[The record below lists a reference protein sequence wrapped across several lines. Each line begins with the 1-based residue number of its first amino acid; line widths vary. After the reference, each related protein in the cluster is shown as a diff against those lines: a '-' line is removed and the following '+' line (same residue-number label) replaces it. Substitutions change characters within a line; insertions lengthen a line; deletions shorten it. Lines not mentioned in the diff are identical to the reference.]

1 MSEPEHQQIILD
13 DKFMGTKEPMWYLP
27 KEQPWHRAAAFAFA
41 LGATCKDVARRLE
54 KSEPAVQNLLR
65 QKWFQKDVTS
75 IMAEYGARDVMELFR
90 AEQFNSLTTLIELR
104 DNPKV
109 PSSSRIACARD
120 ILDRALGKPVQRIEA
135 TQVTSSEDPCAEVER
150 LEQEVGRM
158 RRDNTVSAS
167 TVGCE
172 LERNV
177 SETNIP
183 IAAGETDGIGPQ
195 TDGGN
200 GHHEAHN
207 A

>member
-1 MSEPEHQQIILD
+1 TTM
-13 DKFMGTKEPMWYLP
+13 
-27 KEQPWHRAAAFAFA
+27 
-41 LGATCKDVARRLE
+41 
-54 KSEPAVQNLLR
+54 
-65 QKWFQKDVTS
+65 
-75 IMAEYGARDVMELFR
+75 MAEYGARDVMELFK

-135 TQVTSSEDPCAEVER
+135 TQVTTSDDPCAEVER

-158 RRDNTVSAS
+158 RRDNSAS
-167 TVGCE
+167 TAGCE

-183 IAAGETDGIGPQ
+183 IAAGKTDVAGETDGAGN
-195 TDGGN
+195 GEN